1 MPLGFVKTPTGLMV
15 PIAGA
20 ETGEIFVSGKDSGG
34 TPYVPRVNSSGQVSI
49 LQLYRG
55 YGVPTPK
62 TQSFG
67 SLAAGDV
74 TKYMDAVPA
83 GQVWQAHKFSIQIG
97 GTAPANT
104 YLIFRHSSTDF
115 YWYTLSPITIG
126 PFVGFDLPAVMVAG
140 DQVGARMI
148 NSTLN
153 NFVAFTLLATRID

>member
-1 MPLGFVKTPTGLMV
+1 MPLHFGKTPTGLMV
-15 PIAGA
+15 PLAISEA
-20 ETGEIFVSGKDSGG
+20 GEILVSGKDAGG
-34 TPYVPRVNSSGQVSI
+34 TPRVPRVDSSGRLTI
-49 LQLYRG
+49 LWTTRG
-55 YGVPTPK
+55 YGQPTPK

-83 GQVWQAHKFSIQIG
+83 GQVWQAHKFSIQIL

-115 YWYTLSPITIG
+115 YWYTLSPIVIG